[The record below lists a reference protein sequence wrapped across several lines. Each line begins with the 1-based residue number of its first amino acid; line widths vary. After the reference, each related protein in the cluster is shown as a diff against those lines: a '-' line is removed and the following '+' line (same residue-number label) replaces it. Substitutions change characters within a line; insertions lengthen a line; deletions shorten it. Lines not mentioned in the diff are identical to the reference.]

1 MYVINERELV
11 CGSQSDAFEIEN
23 EQQDSI
29 DFPFDPGK
37 IDIVNEQYTVFN
49 LIERIKN
56 EEIDMMPDFQRH
68 QNLWNDIQQSRL
80 IESLIL
86 GIPLQSF
93 YFDVELVKSDTTKKF
108 FPQRQIWHV
117 VDGLQRLSAMRNF
130 ILGRMSVTGD
140 RLPMKLKGMEYLTQ
154 LNDMSFTDL
163 PGSLKRSIYEARVQ
177 VSLIRPMTPED
188 IKFNL
193 FKRVN
198 TGGLPLTQQ
207 EIRHALFQGTG
218 TKFLEE
224 LASLESFKEATK
236 SKISS
241 LRMQDREFVNRF
253 CAFYLLDIEESYRT
267 MDVFL
272 NDALRVLNVK
282 TNEELNVIK
291 FDFDHTLRI
300 ICEKFGDIGFKRYQI
315 EKQVWGK
322 LINKSIFDALTS
334 EIARIPLTERER
346 LMNHPALLD
355 HYKLL
360 CQKDDQES
368 FSMVVSRSTGNR
380 GQVIARHKIIRD
392 FLQAELEEIK

>member
-1 MYVINERELV
+1 MNEKKLIFI
-11 CGSQSDAFEIEN
+11 SQLDSFEIEK
-23 EQQDSI
+23 EQQDDI
-29 DFPFDPGK
+29 EFPFDPGK

-56 EEIDMMPDFQRH
+56 NEIDMMPDFQRH

-80 IESLIL
+80 IESLML

-93 YFDVELVKSDTTKKF
+93 YFDVELVRDDTNRRF
-108 FPQRQIWHV
+108 FSQRQIWHV

-130 ILGRMSVTGD
+130 IVGKMSAQGSL
-140 RLPMKLKGMEYLTQ
+140 LPMKLKGMEYLTQ
-154 LNDMSFTDL
+154 LNDMSFSDL
-163 PGSLKRSIYEARVQ
+163 PGSLQRSIYEARVQ

-207 EIRHALFQGTG
+207 EIRHALFHGIG

-224 LASLESFKEATK
+224 LSLLESFRNATE
-236 SKISS
+236 SRISAA
-241 LRMQDREFVNRF
+241 RMLDREFVNRF
-253 CAFYLLDIEESYRT
+253 CAFYLLDVEESYRT

-282 TNEELNVIK
+282 TPDELKVIK
-291 FDFDHTLRI
+291 CDFDHALRI
-300 ICEKFGDIGFKRYQI
+300 ICDKFVGIGFKRYQI
-315 EKQVWGK
+315 EKQKWSK
-322 LINKSIFDALTS
+322 LINKSIFDALTA
-334 EIARIPLTERER
+334 EIARLPLKERER
-346 LMNHPALLD
+346 LMNRPNLLD

-360 CQKDDQES
+360 CKKDDAES
-368 FSMVVSRSTGNR
+368 FSVVVSRSTGNKR
-380 GQVIARHKIIRD
+380 QVIARHRIIRD
-392 FLQAELEEIK
+392 FLHAELEGLE